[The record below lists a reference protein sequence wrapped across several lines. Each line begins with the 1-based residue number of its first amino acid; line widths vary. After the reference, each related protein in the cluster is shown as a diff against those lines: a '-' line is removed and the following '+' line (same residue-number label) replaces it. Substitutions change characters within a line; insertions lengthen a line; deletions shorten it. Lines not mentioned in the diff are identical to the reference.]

1 MKPSLVDFRFLK
13 SFFCDSKY
21 IKPEPIVELNRREM
35 PPRRSRRTAGQDPD
49 QLEVAEKLEV
59 VEKLEVEEVV
69 EVVEK
74 GQRKPGGVKYV
85 GKVAAQGEEAEADAV
100 ETGVG
105 SSLLGAEKTKLDVED
120 TDKTSTINQEDFEKK
135 NSAEKPDCG
144 EVLQADDGIG
154 EKVAANGGEKDA
166 QSACRLG
173 DPAEPVEPGPSGERG
188 NHLQM
193 MKKVL
198 SSSRRLHASSSEE
211 EFYSGEEEEVTIK
224 TL

>member
-1 MKPSLVDFRFLK
+1 
-13 SFFCDSKY
+13 
-21 IKPEPIVELNRREM
+21 M

-49 QLEVAEKLEV
+49 QLEVAEVVEV
-59 VEKLEVEEVV
+59 VEKLEVV
-69 EVVEK
+69 EVAEK

-85 GKVAAQGEEAEADAV
+85 GKVAAEGEEAEADAV
-100 ETGVG
+100 ETDVG

-135 NSAEKPDCG
+135 NSAEKPNCG

-154 EKVAANGGEKDA
+154 DKVAANGEKDA

-173 DPAEPVEPGPSGERG
+173 DPAEPVEPGPYGEQG
-188 NHLQM
+188 NDLQM
-193 MKKVL
+193 TKKVL

>member
-59 VEKLEVEEVV
+59 VEK
-69 EVVEK
+69 
-74 GQRKPGGVKYV
+74 GQRKPGGVKYE
-85 GKVAAQGEEAEADAV
+85 GKVAAEGEEAEADAV
-100 ETGVG
+100 ETDVG
-105 SSLLGAEKTKLDVED
+105 SSLLGAETTKLDVED

-211 EFYSGEEEEVTIK
+211 EFYSGEEEVTIK

>member
-1 MKPSLVDFRFLK
+1 MTEVNETIPWCTCSMILAFFK
-13 SFFCDSKY
+13 SFLCDSKY
-21 IKPEPIVELNRREM
+21 NKPEPIVELNRREM

-49 QLEVAEKLEV
+49 QLEVAE
-59 VEKLEVEEVV
+59 VV

-85 GKVAAQGEEAEADAV
+85 GKVAADGEEAEADAV

-135 NSAEKPDCG
+135 NSAEKLDCG
-144 EVLQADDGIG
+144 EVLQADDGIC

-211 EFYSGEEEEVTIK
+211 EFYSGEEEVTIK

>member
-21 IKPEPIVELNRREM
+21 IKPEPIVELNRRGM

-49 QLEVAEKLEV
+49 QREVAEKLEV
-59 VEKLEVEEVV
+59 VEVV

-85 GKVAAQGEEAEADAV
+85 GKVAADGEEAEADAV

-135 NSAEKPDCG
+135 NSAEKLDCG

-173 DPAEPVEPGPSGERG
+173 DPAEPVEPGPSGERE

>member
-49 QLEVAEKLEV
+49 QLEVAE
-59 VEKLEVEEVV
+59 VV

-100 ETGVG
+100 ETDVG

>member
-49 QLEVAEKLEV
+49 QLEVAEVVEV
-59 VEKLEVEEVV
+59 VEKLEVV
-69 EVVEK
+69 EVAEK

-85 GKVAAQGEEAEADAV
+85 GKVAAEGEEAEADAV
-100 ETGVG
+100 ETDVG
-105 SSLLGAEKTKLDVED
+105 SSLLGAEKTKSDVED

-144 EVLQADDGIG
+144 EVLQADDGIC

-211 EFYSGEEEEVTIK
+211 EFYSGEEEVTIK

>member
-1 MKPSLVDFRFLK
+1 
-13 SFFCDSKY
+13 
-21 IKPEPIVELNRREM
+21 M
-35 PPRRSRRTAGQDPD
+35 PPRRSRRTAGQDP
-49 QLEVAEKLEV
+49 EKLEV
-59 VEKLEVEEVV
+59 A

-105 SSLLGAEKTKLDVED
+105 SSLLGAEKTKEDV
-120 TDKTSTINQEDFEKK
+120 EKK

-211 EFYSGEEEEVTIK
+211 EFYSGEEEVAGDVS
-224 TL
+224 